1 LSTAPVGSTR
11 KVRVSSP
18 QREPFSRRL
27 LKLEHPANVGPLLHL
42 VCWFGLLAI
51 GFLVPAATRWYVAIP
66 LMGVLTLLNFSITIG
81 VLHMHTHRPLFTSR
95 PANRPVDV
103 LYYLPAAL
111 TGAEMREVHI
121 LNHHRFNDGPGDV
134 TSTEGRDRGMRAVW
148 YWITYGSI
156 VKNHTVRTV
165 FASDASPGRRVRRRQ
180 FTVDSAL
187 FTAIA
192 AGSWCVFDDVRLV
205 LFYWIPFIVTQI
217 NSGYFAWLTHAPAR
231 QFDDDPSK
239 SLNTAG
245 NWLNFFIFN
254 QGYHSVHHR
263 YPGIHWSQ
271 IPDKLDFMRQVQA
284 SVVVPYWMTI
294 NSAWRLA
301 LPNGFLNASYG
312 ERWKA
317 KLENKIESGNVRS
330 RYLPW
335 FAWI

>member
-1 LSTAPVGSTR
+1 MSTEPVGTTAHAPGGSL
-11 KVRVSSP
+11 
-18 QREPFSRRL
+18 EGAPFSRRI
-27 LKLEHPANVGPLLHL
+27 LKLEHPANVGPLLHF
-42 VCWFGLLAI
+42 VCWFGLLAV
-51 GFLVPAATRWYVAIP
+51 GLSVPAATRWYVAIP
-66 LMGVLTLLNFSITIG
+66 LVGVLTLLNFSITIG

-95 PANRPVDV
+95 RVNRVVDV
-103 LYYLPAAL
+103 LCCLPAAL

-134 TSTEGRDRGMRAVW
+134 TSTEGRDRGLPAVW
-148 YWITYGSI
+148 YWISYGVV
-156 VKNHTVRTV
+156 VKRHTIRTI
-165 FASDASPGRRVRRRQ
+165 FANDASRGRRKRCRE
-180 FTVDSAL
+180 FTSDMTL
-187 FTAIA
+187 FAAIA
-192 AGSWCVFDDVRLV
+192 AGGSCVFDDVRLL
-205 LFYWIPFIVTQI
+205 LFFWIPFVVTQI

-231 QFDDDPSK
+231 QFEDDPSK

-271 IPDKLDFMRQVQA
+271 IPDRLDFMRHVQPA
-284 SVVVPYWMTI
+284 VVVPYWMTI
-294 NSAWRLA
+294 NSAWRLIV
-301 LPNGFLNASYG
+301 PDGFLNATYG

-317 KLENKIESGNVRS
+317 KLEGKIEAGTVRS